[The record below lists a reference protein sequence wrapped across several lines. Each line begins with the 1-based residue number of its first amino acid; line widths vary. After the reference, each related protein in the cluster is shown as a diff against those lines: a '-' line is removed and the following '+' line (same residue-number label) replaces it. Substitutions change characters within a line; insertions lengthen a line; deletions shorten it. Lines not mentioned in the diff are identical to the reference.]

1 MISVRRRGS
10 ARLAAAALATGL
22 AAVGTIAAAGP
33 AAADDAPQNPGG
45 VAATLG
51 GITVGS
57 GAVVHDRRKTGEV
70 PAGLFEMKVDGG
82 GTLQTYC
89 IDILTNRVDGARYRE
104 VGWGESSLHANKDAG
119 KIRWILQ
126 HSYPQVNDLAAL
138 AKDAGTGPLD
148 ANTAAAGT
156 QVAIWRYSD
165 GAQVDAKDPAAEKL
179 ADYLYKSAKDVEE
192 PEASLTLT
200 PPALSGKPGRKLGP
214 VAVRTTASSVTIT
227 PSGDAVARGVKIV
240 DKDGKP
246 VAATGNGGE
255 FYVDVPAGAPDGS
268 MSLKATGAAKV
279 PVGRVLIGDHTT
291 TQTQILAG
299 SSESAVSAGATA
311 NWTGKGAAPALSAR
325 KNCAKGGVDVT
336 ADNQGDA
343 PFTYELAGKKHTV
356 APGKS
361 ETTLVKVGEDR
372 AYRFT
377 ITGPGGLSRTFAGI
391 MDCATS
397 AATAAAAPAPGAAG
411 PGPESGPV
419 PGAAGGGDGGDGGEG
434 GGTADDGTKATLAS
448 RMSPASTGGGSGKA
462 TAVRADGDLAATGG
476 SHTTPT
482 IAGMAIAL
490 IVAGSGAVYLLRRE
504 RAAASGE

>member
-1 MISVRRRGS
+1 MISVRGRGV
-10 ARLAAAALATGL
+10 ARLAAACLAAGL

-33 AAADDAPQNPGG
+33 AAADDAPQSPGG
-45 VAATLG
+45 VTATLG
-51 GITVGS
+51 SITAGS
-57 GAVVHDRRKTGEV
+57 GVVVHDRRRTAEI

-82 GTLQTYC
+82 GSLQTYC
-89 IDILTNRVDGARYRE
+89 VDILTNTVNGARYRE
-104 VGWGESSLHANKDAG
+104 AGAAESSLHANKDAG

-138 AKDAGTGPLD
+138 AKDAGSGPLD

-165 GAQVDAKDPAAEKL
+165 SAKVDAKDPAAAKL
-179 ADYLYKSAKDVEE
+179 ADYLYKTAKDVEE

-200 PPALSGKPGRKLGP
+200 PSALSGKPGRKLGP
-214 VAVRTTASSVTIT
+214 VTVRTTASSVTIT
-227 PSGDAVARGVKIV
+227 PSGDAAERGVKIV

-268 MSLKATGAAKV
+268 MSLKASGAAKV
-279 PVGRVLIGDHTT
+279 PVGRVFVGDHTT

-299 SSESAVSAGATA
+299 SSESMVSAGATA
-311 NWTGKGAAPALSAR
+311 HWTAKGAAPALSAR

-343 PFTYELAGKKHTV
+343 PFTYELAGRTHTV
-356 APGKS
+356 APGRS

-377 ITGPGGLSRTFAGI
+377 ITGPGGLSRTFSGI
-391 MDCATS
+391 MDCATF
-397 AATAAAAPAPGAAG
+397 AATAAAPPA
-411 PGPESGPV
+411 
-419 PGAAGGGDGGDGGEG
+419 G
-434 GGTADDGTKATLAS
+434 GGTAAGQREDGAGSGAAAAGEGGDGGTKATLAS
-448 RMSPASTGGGSGKA
+448 RMSPASAGGGTGKA
-462 TAVRADGDLAATGG
+462 AVRADGDLAATGG
-476 SHTTPT
+476 SNTTPT
-482 IAGMAIAL
+482 IAGIAIAL

-504 RAAASGE
+504 RAASGE

>member
-10 ARLAAAALATGL
+10 ARLAAACLAAGL

-33 AAADDAPQNPGG
+33 AAADDAPQTAGG
-45 VAATLG
+45 VTATLG
-51 GITVGS
+51 RITAGS
-57 GAVVHDRRKTGEV
+57 GVVVHDRHRTAEI

-82 GTLQTYC
+82 GSLQTYC
-89 IDILTNRVDGARYRE
+89 VDILTNTVDGARYRE
-104 VGWGESSLHANKDAG
+104 VGAAESSLHANKDAG

-138 AKDAGTGPLD
+138 AKDAGAGPLD

-156 QVAIWRYSD
+156 QIAIWRYSD
-165 GAQVDAKDPAAEKL
+165 AAQVDAKDPAAAKL
-179 ADYLYKSAKDVEE
+179 ADYLYKAAKDVEE
-192 PEASLTLT
+192 PEASLTLS

-214 VAVRTTASSVTIT
+214 VTVRTTASSVTLT

-268 MSLKATGAAKV
+268 MSLKASGAAKV
-279 PVGRVLIGDHTT
+279 PVGRVFAGDHTT

-299 SSESAVSAGATA
+299 SSESTVSAGATA
-311 NWTGKGAAPALSAR
+311 HWTAKGAAPALSAR

-343 PFTYELAGKKHTV
+343 PFTYELAGRTHTV
-356 APGKS
+356 APGRS

-377 ITGPGGLSRTFAGI
+377 ITGPGGLSRTFSGI
-391 MDCATS
+391 MDCATL
-397 AATAAAAPAPGAAG
+397 AATAAAPPAGDGAGAAPEAGEDSGAAG
-411 PGPESGPV
+411 S
-419 PGAAGGGDGGDGGEG
+419 GDG
-434 GGTADDGTKATLAS
+434 GTKATLAS

-462 TAVRADGDLAATGG
+462 AVRADGDLAATGG
-476 SHTTPT
+476 SNTTPT
-482 IAGMAIAL
+482 IAGIAIAL

-504 RAAASGE
+504 RASAGE

>member
-1 MISVRRRGS
+1 MISVRRRGA
-10 ARLAAAALATGL
+10 ARLAAACLATGL
-22 AAVGTIAAAGP
+22 AAVGTIAVAGP

-45 VAATLG
+45 VTATLG
-51 GITVGS
+51 SITAGS
-57 GAVVHDRRKTGEV
+57 GVVVHDRRRTAEI

-82 GTLQTYC
+82 GSLQTYC
-89 IDILTNRVDGARYRE
+89 LDILTNTVDGARYRE
-104 VGWGESSLHANKDAG
+104 VGSGESSLHANKDAG

-165 GAQVDAKDPAAEKL
+165 GAKADAKDPAAEKL
-179 ADYLYKSAKDVEE
+179 AEYLYKSAKDVEE

-214 VAVRTTASSVTIT
+214 VTVRTTASRVTLT
-227 PSGDAVARGVKIV
+227 PSGDATARGVKIV

-255 FYVDVPAGAPDGS
+255 FYVEVPAGAPDGS
-268 MSLKATGAAKV
+268 MALKATGAAKV
-279 PVGRVLIGDHTT
+279 PVGRVFVGDHTT
-291 TQTQILAG
+291 TQAQILAG
-299 SSESAVSAGATA
+299 SSESTVSAGVTA
-311 NWTGKGAAPALSAR
+311 HWAAKGASPALSAR

-343 PFTYELAGKKHTV
+343 PFTYELAGAQHTV
-356 APGKS
+356 APGRS

-377 ITGPGGLSRTFAGI
+377 ITGPGGLSRTFSGI
-391 MDCATS
+391 MDCATFAS
-397 AATAAAAPAPGAAG
+397 AATAAPAAG
-411 PGPESGPV
+411 
-419 PGAAGGGDGGDGGEG
+419 AGGSGAGAGAGAKDGGSGRDGGDSS
-434 GGTADDGTKATLAS
+434 TKATLAS
-448 RMSPASTGGGSGKA
+448 RMGPASAGGGTGKA
-462 TAVRADGDLAATGG
+462 AVRADGDLAATGG
-476 SHTTPT
+476 SNTTPT
-482 IAGMAIAL
+482 IAGIAIAL

-504 RAAASGE
+504 RASGGE